1 VIFRWQNIKRYVTV
15 FETIFIVIE
24 NIFYNYYMAD
34 IILGAINKQEIF
46 SPFSIGQQTVLITLT
61 GVLVIDSYLLKSV
74 CILSL
79 NSYIVNE

>member
-1 VIFRWQNIKRYVTV
+1 
-15 FETIFIVIE
+15 
-24 NIFYNYYMAD
+24 MAD